1 MFGSF
6 TRRAQR
12 RLNTT
17 LGAMPM
23 LNAHLGWWQSNFWL
37 GTASVVA
44 DVVIV
49 SLFLL
54 SKSFRNRFARADI
67 DLEAIGLAVL
77 VLAITI
83 TGLYNYFWR

>member
-1 MFGSF
+1 
-6 TRRAQR
+6 
-12 RLNTT
+12 
-17 LGAMPM
+17 
-23 LNAHLGWWQSNFWL
+23 
-37 GTASVVA
+37 VVA